1 MKKAL
6 LIMSLMIVF
15 LLTGCK
21 DTEDPATTEQE
32 KIAEY
37 ESSWG
42 FDFLDEVP
50 QAQRADAHPVA
61 DAFDGGDGS
70 PENPYQ
76 IADADQLALLA
87 QCIND
92 PPESYDGAHYRDAS
106 YVLTADIVWNDTSD
120 VDAWLE
126 DAPAYAWEPIGMYEP
141 FSGNFDGGGHSISG
155 LYIVSAWQPGT
166 TDVGN
171 EPTFGLFGQLY
182 GSTDQSCSV
191 RNVNVTD
198 SVYRIY
204 NVAYEIGGIA
214 GKASNTVIENCTFDG
229 VMLCRGGNDAGG
241 IVASTRNTE
250 IRKCTFS
257 GTLQG
262 EAKVYTMAGI
272 AADATGVTIEQCIN
286 KGTIVPSEDSNIGG
300 IVAELMDATEFVSDK
315 AEGDMTWT
323 LEGHDVQKLTS
334 VIDCTNYADL
344 PYGGGIVGHLA
355 AMRSN
360 VAISGCIN
368 EGNIG
373 SKGDSVSS
381 AGGIVGSLSCYG
393 DNPDINPGF
402 LSYVEIQNCSNNGAI
417 GGAEGSNLGGILGS
431 VRSQDGATLTLS
443 NCSNTGNVSGTEQL
457 GGILGNLAMY
467 STSTVALDGC
477 QNNADIL
484 GAEGGIGGLVGSACF
499 VGNSTGRNFS
509 CVGGSNTGAVS
520 GSGYGVGGILGTSL
534 EQKGTEGEIFQI
546 NGCTNS
552 GVVTCV
558 LPGIVGGVVGYL
570 PGGGEELAVIN
581 CINSGRIFV
590 STPDGW
596 TWSEVK
602 PAYFAFA
609 GGVAG
614 AVQDT
619 AQIDNCASTETPET
633 EEENMSYI
641 LIGDQV
647 GQRFDED
654 PVLGF

>member
-21 DTEDPATTEQE
+21 DAEDPATTEQE

-92 PPESYDGAHYRDAS
+92 PSENYDGAHYRDAS

-141 FSGNFDGGGHSISG
+141 FSGNFDGDGHSISG

-166 TDVGN
+166 TDGGN

-182 GSTDQSCSV
+182 GLTDQSCSV

-300 IVAELMDATEFVSDK
+300 IVAELIDATEFVSDK
-315 AEGDMTWT
+315 AEGDMSWT
-323 LEGHDVQKLTS
+323 LEGHDVRKLTS
-334 VIDCTNYADL
+334 VVDCTNYADL

-355 AMRSN
+355 AMRSD
-360 VAISGCIN
+360 VEITGCVN
-368 EGNIG
+368 EGDIG
-373 SKGDSVSS
+373 SDEDSVSI
-381 AGGIVGSLSCYG
+381 AGGIVGRLTCYG
-393 DNPDINPGF
+393 DDPETRPGF
-402 LSYVEIQNCSNNGAI
+402 LSHVEFRNCSNSGAI
-417 GGAEGSNLGGILGS
+417 CAAAGSGFAGILGS
-431 VRSQDGATLTLS
+431 AYSQEGATLILS
-443 NCSNTGNVSGTEQL
+443 NCTNSGVVSGTGQL
-457 GGILGNLAMY
+457 GGILGNLAIY

-477 QNNADIL
+477 QNDADII

-499 VGNSTGRNFS
+499 VGSSTGRNFS
-509 CVGGSNTGAVS
+509 CVGGSNTGVVS

-534 EQKGTEGEIFQI
+534 EQQGAEGEEFLLVD
-546 NGCTNS
+546 CTNS
-552 GVVTCV
+552 GVVTCS
-558 LPGIVGGVVGYL
+558 LPGIAGGIVGYL
-570 PGGGEELAVIN
+570 PGGDEELEVTN
-581 CINSGRIFV
+581 CANSGKIFI

-596 TWSEVK
+596 TWSDAN
-602 PAYFAFA
+602 PAYYAFA

-619 AQIDNCASTETPET
+619 ARIEGCVSTETPET
-633 EEENMSYI
+633 EKENMPYI
-641 LIGDQV
+641 LLGEQV
-647 GQRFDED
+647 GQRFNED
-654 PVLGF
+654 PILGF